1 MILLG
6 RPAGHWLMLAAL
18 VVMWGSS
25 FGLTEIAISSV
36 SAESVVAARI
46 VIAAAVLL
54 ALVVATGRRILMD
67 GRLWGYFAVMAV
79 LGNCLPYWLI
89 TWGQLSVDSGLAGI
103 LMAVMPLVTLVL
115 AHFFV
120 KGERMGWVKVAGFA
134 LGFLGIVVL
143 MGPEALLKFQG
154 QGSALLA
161 ELAIVAGAVCYAANT
176 IVARHCPLRDGL
188 IAAAGTALAANIIL
202 LPLSGAELAAS
213 LADLDLPALWAI
225 AALGV
230 VSTAFAPVLYFRVIR
245 VAGPTFLSLINY
257 LIPLW
262 AVLVGMLFLGESPDW
277 TALAALALILGGI
290 ALSQSKARTK
300 PGELNSSAT
309 AGAQ

>member
-1 MILLG
+1 
-6 RPAGHWLMLAAL
+6 MLAAL

-25 FGLTEIAISSV
+25 FGLTKLAVASV

-46 VIAAAVLL
+46 VIAAVVLL
-54 ALVVATGRRILMD
+54 ALVVVTGRRIPMN
-67 GRLWGYFAVMAV
+67 GRLWGFFAVMAV

-89 TWGQLSVDSGLAGI
+89 TWGQLTVDSGLAGI

-120 KGERMGWVKVAGFA
+120 KGERMGWAKVGGFT
-134 LGFLGIVVL
+134 LGFVGIIVL
-143 MGPEALLKFQG
+143 MGPEALLKLEG
-154 QGSALLA
+154 HGSALLA
-161 ELAIVAGAVCYAANT
+161 ELAIVGGAVCYAANT

-202 LPLSGAELAAS
+202 LPVSGGELSAS
-213 LADLDLPALWAI
+213 LAYLDLPALWAI

-230 VSTAFAPVLYFRVIR
+230 VSTGLAPVLYFRVIR
-245 VAGPTFLSLINY
+245 LAGPTFLSLINY

-262 AVLVGMLFLGESPDW
+262 AVLVGMVFLGESPDW
-277 TALAALALILGGI
+277 TALAALALILSGI
-290 ALSQSKARTK
+290 ALSQSKTKTK
-300 PGELNSSAT
+300 PDALSSSAAT
-309 AGAQ
+309 SAQ